1 MNLFLSTVLFFFG
14 LMVFMINRNVIKRF
28 IGIEIMFLSSL
39 LEVIILYNKF
49 SLIYIVLIWSLLGME
64 LSVFIILYLYLKEK
78 NQTLN
83 IELIS

>member
-1 MNLFLSTVLFFFG
+1 
-14 LMVFMINRNVIKRF
+14 MVFMINRNVIKRF